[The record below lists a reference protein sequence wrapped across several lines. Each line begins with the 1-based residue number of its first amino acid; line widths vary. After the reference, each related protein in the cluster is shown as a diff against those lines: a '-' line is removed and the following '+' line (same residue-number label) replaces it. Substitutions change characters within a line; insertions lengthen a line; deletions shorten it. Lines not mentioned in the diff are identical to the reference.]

1 MHRGPLLGRSWRRP
15 GREGVLAR
23 RCGRRVLAFGCKE
36 EDEKKAGG
44 LGLAATRFI
53 FSPGRGELSNS
64 TGLRA
69 GSVPGFIMLPYP
81 ILIRIRIR

>member
-1 MHRGPLLGRSWRRP
+1 MDRAYETIDYRLVRACWHAGAGVECWRLGWRLGAGKKTKKNPVGWVLQQRVSFSARG
-15 GREGVLAR
+15 A
-23 RCGRRVLAFGCKE
+23 
-36 EDEKKAGG
+36 
-44 LGLAATRFI
+44 
-53 FSPGRGELSNS
+53 LSNS